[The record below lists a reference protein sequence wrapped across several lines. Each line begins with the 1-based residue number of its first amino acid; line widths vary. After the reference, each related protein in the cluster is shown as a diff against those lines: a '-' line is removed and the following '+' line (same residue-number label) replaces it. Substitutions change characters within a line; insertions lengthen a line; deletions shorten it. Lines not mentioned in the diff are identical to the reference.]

1 MNITRNFQKH
11 SKVNT
16 MATKEQMC
24 DFDKTSENKLNYVGE
39 DKLKAPKHI
48 RCPKCGRRL
57 KPRLYNI
64 YHNDLSMF
72 EYEEDWRW
80 RVPPH
85 KVKRWWKKKKPLSTK
100 KIERR

>member
-1 MNITRNFQKH
+1 
-11 SKVNT
+11 

-24 DFDKTSENKLNYVGE
+24 DFEREFGNKLQYVGE
-39 DKLKAPKHI
+39 DQKKAPNHI

-64 YHNDLSMF
+64 HHNSIFSGD
-72 EYEEDWRW
+72 EEWRW

-100 KIERR
+100 KRER